1 MNLVKAELRKL
12 TYLKSTYG
20 LLLASIFV
28 AVLST
33 VVTPIVID
41 QDETGVFGSLQETAL
56 VDGVYANAISSYIF
70 AIILGILIMSG
81 EFRHG
86 TAVATFLASPKR
98 SRVLFVKL
106 GVAALAGAAFQT
118 ISAAIAVAAG
128 SYTLTFFENVASPSD
143 EVFINLGLAA
153 LLSGAVLGVVGVAIG
168 ALIRNQLIAIVATL
182 VWLFVLEPIVLLL
195 FVDAGKWLP
204 TGAITG
210 MLALEF
216 ESAAIGFSTADYL
229 APGLAALVLLAYGSV
244 FAVLALITS
253 MKRDIDELASFFLA
267 TGILASSFAP
277 PGILVSDQG

>member
-12 TYLKSTYG
+12 VYSRSTYG

-33 VVTPIVID
+33 VVTPIVIE
-41 QDETGVFGSLQETAL
+41 QDETGVFGSLEDRAM

-98 SRVLFVKL
+98 ARVLIAKL
-106 GVAALAGAAFQT
+106 VVTALAGALFQI
-118 ISAAIAVAAG
+118 ISAGLSVLTG
-128 SYTLTFFENVASPSD
+128 YYTLTFFENVASPS
-143 EVFINLGLAA
+143 ESVFINLAVA
-153 LLSGAVLGVVGVAIG
+153 SVLSGAVLGLVGVAIG
-168 ALIRNQLIAIVATL
+168 SLIRNQLIAIVSTL

-216 ESAAIGFSTADYL
+216 ESEAIGVSTADYL
-229 APGLAALVLLAYGSV
+229 SPGISALVLLGYGAV
-244 FAVLALITS
+244 FTAVALVTS
-253 MKRDIDELASFFLA
+253 MRRDID
-267 TGILASSFAP
+267 
-277 PGILVSDQG
+277 

>member
-12 TYLKSTYG
+12 VYSRSTYG

-28 AVLST
+28 AILST
-33 VVTPIVID
+33 VVTPIVIE
-41 QDETGVFGSLQETAL
+41 QDETGVFGSLDDVAL

-98 SRVLFVKL
+98 SRVLIVKL
-106 GVAALAGAAFQT
+106 VVASFAGALFQVM
-118 ISAAIAVAAG
+118 SAGLAVAAG
-128 SYTLTFFENVASPSD
+128 FYTLTFFEDVASPSD
-143 EVFINLGLAA
+143 SVFVNLAVA
-153 LLSGAVLGVVGVAIG
+153 SVLSGAVLGLVGVAIG
-168 ALIRNQLIAIVATL
+168 SLIRNQLIAIVSTL

-195 FVDAGKWLP
+195 FVEAGKWLP

-216 ESAAIGFSTADYL
+216 ESEAIGVSTADYL
-229 APGLAALVLLAYGSV
+229 SPGVSAIVLLGYGAV
-244 FAVLALITS
+244 FTVLALITS
-253 MKRDIDELASFFLA
+253 MRRDID
-267 TGILASSFAP
+267 
-277 PGILVSDQG
+277 

>member
-12 TYLKSTYG
+12 VYSRSTYG

-33 VVTPIVID
+33 VVTPIVIE
-41 QDETGVFGSLQETAL
+41 QDESGLFGSLEQQAI

-98 SRVLFVKL
+98 ARVLFAKL
-106 GVAALAGAAFQT
+106 FVAALAGALFQI
-118 ISAAIAVAAG
+118 ISAGAAIAAAF
-128 SYTLTFFENVASPSD
+128 YTLTFFESAVAPS
-143 EVFINLGLAA
+143 ETVFLNLSVAA
-153 LLSGAVLGVVGVAIG
+153 LLSGSILGLVGVAVG
-168 ALIRNQLIAIVATL
+168 SLIRNQLIAIVSTL
-182 VWLFVLEPIVLLL
+182 VWLFVLEPIALLL

-216 ESAAIGFSTADYL
+216 ESEAIGVSTADYL
-229 APGLAALVLLAYGSV
+229 SPGVSALVLLGYGAV
-244 FAVLALITS
+244 FAVVALVTS
-253 MKRDIDELASFFLA
+253 MRRDID
-267 TGILASSFAP
+267 
-277 PGILVSDQG
+277 

>member
-12 TYLKSTYG
+12 VYSSSTYG
-20 LLLASIFV
+20 LLLASVFV

-33 VVTPIVID
+33 VVTPIVIE
-41 QDETGVFGSLQETAL
+41 QDESGVFGSLSDQAM

-98 SRVLFVKL
+98 ARVLVAKL
-106 GVAALAGAAFQT
+106 VVAAVAGAVFQI
-118 ISAAIAVAAG
+118 ISAGLAVG
-128 SYTLTFFENVASPSD
+128 TGFYTLTFFENVASPSD
-143 EVFINLGLAA
+143 SVFINLAVA
-153 LLSGAVLGVVGVAIG
+153 SVLSGAVLGLVGVAIG
-168 ALIRNQLIAIVATL
+168 SLIRNQLIAIVSTL

-195 FVDAGKWLP
+195 LVDAGKWLP

-216 ESAAIGFSTADYL
+216 ESEAIGVSTADYL
-229 APGLAALVLLAYGSV
+229 SPGVSVLVLLGYGAV
-244 FAVLALITS
+244 FAVVALVTS
-253 MKRDIDELASFFLA
+253 MRRDID
-267 TGILASSFAP
+267 
-277 PGILVSDQG
+277 

>member
-12 TYLKSTYG
+12 LYSRSTYG
-20 LLLASIFV
+20 LLLASILV

-33 VVTPIVID
+33 VVTPIVIA
-41 QDETGVFGSLQETAL
+41 QDETGVFGTLQDQAM

-98 SRVLFVKL
+98 ARVLFVKL
-106 GVAALAGAAFQT
+106 GVAAFAGALFQI
-118 ISAAIAVAAG
+118 ISAAVSVGAG
-128 SYTLTFFENVASPSD
+128 IVTLSFFEDVASPSD
-143 EVFINLGLAA
+143 QVFVNLALAA
-153 LLSGAVLGVVGVAIG
+153 LLSGAILGLVGVAIG
-168 ALIRNQLIAIVATL
+168 SLIRNQLIAIVSTL
-182 VWLFVLEPIVLLL
+182 VWLFILEPIILLV

-216 ESAAIGFSTADYL
+216 ESEALGVSTADYL
-229 APGLAALVLLAYGSV
+229 SPGLSAVVLLGYGAVFAILALV
-244 FAVLALITS
+244 TS
-253 MKRDIDELASFFLA
+253 MRRDID
-267 TGILASSFAP
+267 
-277 PGILVSDQG
+277 

>member
-12 TYLKSTYG
+12 VYSRSTYG

-33 VVTPIVID
+33 VVTPIVIE
-41 QDETGVFGSLQETAL
+41 QDESGMFGSLQDQAM

-98 SRVLFVKL
+98 ARVLVAKL
-106 GVAALAGAAFQT
+106 VVAAFAGAFLQ
-118 ISAAIAVAAG
+118 IVSAGIAVVTG
-128 SYTLTFFENVASPSD
+128 FYTLTFFEDVAAPGD
-143 EVFINLGLAA
+143 AVFLNLAVAA
-153 LLSGAVLGVVGVAIG
+153 LLSGAVLGLVGVAIG
-168 ALIRNQLIAIVATL
+168 SLIRNQLIAIVSTL
-182 VWLFVLEPIVLLL
+182 VWLFVLEPIALLL
-195 FVDAGKWLP
+195 FVEAGKWLP

-216 ESAAIGFSTADYL
+216 ESEAIGVSTADYL
-229 APGLAALVLLAYGSV
+229 SPGLSALVLLGYGAV
-244 FAVLALITS
+244 FTVLALVTS
-253 MKRDIDELASFFLA
+253 MRRDID
-267 TGILASSFAP
+267 
-277 PGILVSDQG
+277 

>member
-12 TYLKSTYG
+12 VYSSSTYG
-20 LLLASIFV
+20 LLLASVFV

-33 VVTPIVID
+33 VVTPIVIE
-41 QDETGVFGSLQETAL
+41 QDESGMFGSLSDQAM

-98 SRVLFVKL
+98 ARVLVAKL
-106 GVAALAGAAFQT
+106 VVAAVAGAVFQI
-118 ISAAIAVAAG
+118 ISAGLAVGAG
-128 SYTLTFFENVASPSD
+128 FYTLTFFENVASPSD
-143 EVFINLGLAA
+143 SVFINLAVA
-153 LLSGAVLGVVGVAIG
+153 SVLSGAVLGLVGVAIG
-168 ALIRNQLIAIVATL
+168 SLIRNQLIAIVSTL

-195 FVDAGKWLP
+195 LVDAGKWLP

-216 ESAAIGFSTADYL
+216 ESEAIGVSTADYL
-229 APGLAALVLLAYGSV
+229 SPGVSVLVLLGYGAV
-244 FAVLALITS
+244 FAVVALVTS
-253 MKRDIDELASFFLA
+253 MRRDID
-267 TGILASSFAP
+267 
-277 PGILVSDQG
+277 